1 MGSSNGFQ
9 SLFALNTK
17 FSLFSVRPKWVWHS
31 NISVTPSDFRPL
43 IYPFVFYTTLAGES
57 FLSLGLEQLW
67 LNLDPFRS
75 LALRFGIVFHLQLV
89 LLSYHP
95 IFLRPCRFLKLVFFR
110 VANRT
115 KSASVCSK
123 LLRST
128 I

>member
-75 LALRFGIVFHLQLV
+75 LALRFGIVSARAS
-89 LLSYHP
+89 LLSSNLSTP
-95 IFLRPCRFLKLVFFR
+95 LSLLETCLFFL
-110 VANRT
+110 
-115 KSASVCSK
+115 
-123 LLRST
+123 
-128 I
+128 